1 MMCDFEDIDIISRYS
16 RQQAV
21 DDGILVEVLRFNGK
35 PVMATT
41 HLAEEIGLD
50 EVRAIWKEFR
60 YWDVA
65 VKPALRE
72 EDQMFSTG
80 ANGKRVWVIEDPEAF
95 TIMYPEDY

>member
-1 MMCDFEDIDIISRYS
+1 MCDFEDRDIISRYT

-21 DDGILVEVLRFNGK
+21 DDGILVEALRFHGK

-41 HLAEEIGLD
+41 HLTQEIGLD
-50 EVRAIWKEFR
+50 EVRAIWKEFH
-60 YWDVA
+60 YWDKT

-72 EDQMFSTG
+72 EEQMFATG
-80 ANGKRVWVIEDPEAF
+80 ANGKKVWVIEDPEAF

>member
-1 MMCDFEDIDIISRYS
+1 MCDFEDVDIISRYS

-21 DDGILVEVLRFNGK
+21 DDGILVEVLRFHGK

-41 HLAEEIGLD
+41 HITNDIGLT
-50 EVRAIWKEFR
+50 EVLAIWREFR
-60 YWDVA
+60 YWEAA

-72 EDQMFSTG
+72 AEQTFATG
-80 ANGKRVWVIEDPEAF
+80 ANGKRVWVIEDPESF

>member
-21 DDGILVEVLRFNGK
+21 DDGILVEVLRFNDK

-41 HLAEEIGLD
+41 HLAHDIGFD
-50 EVRAIWKEFR
+50 EVRAIWQEFR
-60 YWDVA
+60 FWDET
-65 VKPALRE
+65 VKPALPE
-72 EDQMFSTG
+72 EDQLFYPG

-95 TIMYPEDY
+95 TIMYP

>member
-1 MMCDFEDIDIISRYS
+1 MCDFEDMDIISRYS

-21 DDGILVEVLRFNGK
+21 DDGILVEVLRFHGK

-41 HLAEEIGLD
+41 HIADEIGLT
-50 EVRAIWKEFR
+50 EVLAIWREFR
-60 YWDVA
+60 YWDEA

-72 EDQMFSTG
+72 EEQQFSTG
-80 ANGKRVWVIEDPEAF
+80 ANGKRVWVIEDGESY

>member
-1 MMCDFEDIDIISRYS
+1 MCDFEEVDILSRYS

-21 DDGILVEVLRFNGK
+21 ADGILVEVLRFNGK

-65 VKPALRE
+65 VKPALKE
-72 EDQMFSTG
+72 EDQLFYTG
-80 ANGKRVWVIEDPEAF
+80 ANGKRVWVIENSEAF

>member
-1 MMCDFEDIDIISRYS
+1 MCDFEDMDIISRYT

-21 DDGILVEVLRFNGK
+21 ADGILVEVLRFNGK

-60 YWDVA
+60 YWDEA
-65 VKPALRE
+65 VKPVLS
-72 EDQMFSTG
+72 EDEQTFATG
-80 ANGKRVWVIEDPEAF
+80 ANGKRVWVIEDTEAF